1 MRNKIYYTLFLFY
14 VLVVFVILYINGVFS
29 GNLAWDANLLI
40 NLGFLVV
47 IGVIFCVSAIS
58 FGRLNRCT
66 NDLVAVTDRMKKE
79 YKEASGR
86 NLWENYQDRKDVFT
100 VDILQNAFNKYR
112 LRMRN
117 YKTRRGYINNCDL
130 EEYLNEELLEE
141 VGMSHFNSGVSGTLT
156 GLGILG
162 TFLGLSMGLGSF
174 NGDDIYTISDNVGPL
189 LSGMKVAFH
198 TSVYGI
204 FFSIIFS
211 FIYRSIMA
219 DAYHKLENFHKAF
232 KQFVMPAIVSEDE
245 NGAAMVV
252 YQAKMA
258 NSLKAIQELL
268 EGNAMEQTAGV
279 ERIVKQ
285 FMEQMDASMGVNFR
299 QLGYTLR
306 DTGKAQVA
314 YTETS
319 KDLVEATNALLE
331 VNRNVM
337 TTMAKM
343 MERQEVFAE
352 ELKSQKETLEAT
364 CKELSDDVGNQLY
377 AFEQMRN
384 LYEK

>member
-1 MRNKIYYTLFLFY
+1 MRNKLYFTLFLFY
-14 VLVVFVILYINGVFS
+14 VLVVFIILYINGAFS
-29 GNLAWDANLLI
+29 GNLTWDANLLI
-40 NLGFLVV
+40 NLGILVI
-47 IGVIFCVSAIS
+47 IGVIFCISAVS

-66 NDLVAVTDRMKKE
+66 DDLVEVTERMKKE
-79 YKEASGR
+79 YREANGR
-86 NLWENYQDRKDVFT
+86 NLWESYQDRKDIFS

-117 YKTRRGYINNCDL
+117 YKTRRGYVSNCDL
-130 EEYLNEELLEE
+130 EEYLNEELLDE
-141 VGMSHFNSGVSGTLT
+141 VGMNHFNSGVSGTLT

-174 NGDDIYTISDNVGPL
+174 DGNDIYTISDNVGPL

-204 FFSIIFS
+204 FFSLIFN
-211 FIYRSIMA
+211 FIYRGIMA

-232 KQFVMPAIVSEDE
+232 KQFAMPVVVSEDE

-252 YQAKMA
+252 YQANIA
-258 NSLKAIQELL
+258 NYLKQIQELL
-268 EGNAMEQTAGV
+268 QGNTMEQTAGV

-285 FMEQMDASMGVNFR
+285 FMEQMDSSLGVNFR

-319 KDLVEATNALLE
+319 KELVDATTALLE
-331 VNRNVM
+331 VNRNVQS
-337 TTMAKM
+337 TLTQM
-343 MERQEVFAE
+343 MERQEEFSR
-352 ELKSQKETLEAT
+352 ELKAQKETLEAT
-364 CKELSDDVGNQLY
+364 CNDIGNQLY
-377 AFEQMRN
+377 AFDQMRN

>member
-1 MRNKIYYTLFLFY
+1 MKNRIYYTLFLFY
-14 VLVVFVILYINGVFS
+14 ILAIVIVLYINGVFS
-29 GNLAWDANLLI
+29 GNAAWDVNLLI
-40 NLGFLVV
+40 NVGFLAV
-47 IGVIFCVSAIS
+47 IGVIFIVSAIS
-58 FGRLNRCT
+58 FGRLNKCT
-66 NDLVAVTDRMKKE
+66 DDLVAVTERMKKE

-86 NLWENYQDRKDVFT
+86 NLWENYQDRKDVFS

-117 YKTRRGYINNCDL
+117 YKTRQGYINNCDL
-130 EEYLNEELLEE
+130 EDYLNEELLEDIS
-141 VGMSHFNSGVSGTLT
+141 MSHFNSGVSGTLT

-204 FFSIIFS
+204 FFSLIFN

-219 DAYHKLENFHKAF
+219 DAYRKLENFHKAF
-232 KQFVMPAIVSEDE
+232 KQFAMPSVVSTDE
-245 NGAAMVV
+245 NEAVMVV
-252 YQAKMA
+252 YQAQIA
-258 NSLKAIQELL
+258 NCLKQIQELL
-268 EGNAMEQTAGV
+268 QGNAMEQTAGV

-285 FMEQMDASMGVNFR
+285 FMEQMDTSMGVNFR

-319 KDLVEATNALLE
+319 KELVEATNALLD

-343 MERQEVFAE
+343 MERQEEFAE

-364 CKELSDDVGNQLY
+364 CNELSNDIGNQLY